1 MSQDRSQISW
11 IKRKADSY
19 LHFENQAQGG
29 PTPATDL
36 HRHAILP
43 EEVIR
48 QAELEWIPRWT
59 AIQPAVPWEEFPPQV
74 ERPYRAS
81 YVAGGRIGPP
91 LLSYISAPCQWHSW
105 YDIGF
110 PLKNA
115 ATVPAA

>member
-1 MSQDRSQISW
+1 MALRALRPAFLPPTS
-11 IKRKADSY
+11 DS
-19 LHFENQAQGG
+19 
-29 PTPATDL
+29 
-36 HRHAILP
+36 
-43 EEVIR
+43 EE
-48 QAELEWIPRWT
+48 L
-59 AIQPAVPWEEFPPQV
+59 PPQV